1 MTILVTAFDPFGGEA
16 RNASSEILEALPEE
30 IGGAQ
35 VRKLVVPTSFRRCSA
50 PAEREILSLRPDA
63 VLCLGQAGG
72 RDALTP
78 ERVAINVMDA
88 RIPDNDGFSPVD
100 EPVAPDGPA
109 AYFSTLPLRAMTES
123 MRERSVPARISDT
136 AGTFVCNCLMYSLL
150 RFTAERAPSVRCGF
164 LHVPYLTGQAAPG
177 LPAVEFDT
185 AVLGVTAAIA
195 SIARAMRGQ

>member
-35 VRKLVVPTSFRRCSA
+35 IRKLVVPTAFRRCAA
-50 PAEREILSLRPDA
+50 PAEREILSLAPDA

-72 RDALTP
+72 REALTP

-88 RIPDNDGFSPVD
+88 RIPDNDGLSPVD
-100 EPVAPDGPA
+100 EPIAPDGPA
-109 AYFSTLPLRAMTES
+109 AYFSTLPLRAMAAS
-123 MRERSVPARISDT
+123 MQGRSVPARISDT

-150 RFTAERAPSVRCGF
+150 RFAAENALPVRCGF
-164 LHVPYLTGQAAPG
+164 LHVPYLTGQAAPE

-185 AVLGVTAAIA
+185 AVLGVTAALEAIA
-195 SIARAMRGQ
+195 SSIREQ